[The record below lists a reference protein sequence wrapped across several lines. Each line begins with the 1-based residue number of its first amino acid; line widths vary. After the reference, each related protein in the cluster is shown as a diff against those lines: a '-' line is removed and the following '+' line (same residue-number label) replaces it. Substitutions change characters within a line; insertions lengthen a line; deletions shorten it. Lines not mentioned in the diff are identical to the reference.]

1 MIFLNTDDQTKS
13 SESEGLQ
20 TSDQTKSSESEGLQ
34 TIDQTKS
41 SESEGLITE
50 REQTDQTLSSD
61 KPPDQSTSGDI

>member
-1 MIFLNTDDQTKS
+1 MNNNRGYTHNILIFFKKDDQTKS

-20 TSDQTKSSESEGLQ
+20 TS
-34 TIDQTKS
+34 DQTKS

>member
-1 MIFLNTDDQTKS
+1 MNNNRGYTHNILIFFNTDDQTKS

-20 TSDQTKSSESEGLQ
+20 TS
-34 TIDQTKS
+34 DQTKS